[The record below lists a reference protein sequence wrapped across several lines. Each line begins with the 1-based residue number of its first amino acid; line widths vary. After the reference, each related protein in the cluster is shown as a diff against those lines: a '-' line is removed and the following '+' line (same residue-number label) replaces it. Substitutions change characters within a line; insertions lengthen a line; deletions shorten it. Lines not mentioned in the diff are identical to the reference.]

1 MAKSSRYRH
10 FPGSIV
16 FRGDKRVEKVQL
28 HKLRYSADSLTESVL
43 DNHSQIVL
51 SESDEATIDWYDIR
65 GVHDVDLIKAFG
77 KNFNI
82 HPLIL
87 DEVTDTHRRPKFK
100 EYKKGIFVIARALS
114 YDEKKREINT
124 EQVAIYFREGLVIS
138 FQEGSSDLFQSVRDR
153 IQNAE
158 GRVRNS
164 GSDYLCYALID
175 DLVDQYFILLEG
187 IEESINEIEKEIA
200 EGTDERSLEKIHGL
214 KREMI
219 KVKKNISPLRE
230 AISRFVRS
238 ENPLIKEASITYIR
252 DLNDHTIQVMDMVET
267 YRDTMTGLQDLYMST
282 ISYKINQVMKFL
294 TIITT
299 IFVPLSFL
307 AALYGMNFDN
317 MPELRMQNAYFVLL
331 TIMIMI
337 FVGSLIYFKRKK
349 WF

>member
-1 MAKSSRYRH
+1 MAKKSRYRH
-10 FPGSIV
+10 FPGSVV
-16 FRGDKRVEKVQL
+16 FRGDKRVEKVRI
-28 HKLRYSADSLTESVL
+28 HKLRYNNSSLEESDL

-51 SESDEATIDWYDIR
+51 SESEESSVDWYDVR
-65 GVHDVDLIKAFG
+65 GLHDTDLIKAFG
-77 KNFNI
+77 ENFDI

-87 DEVTDTHRRPKFK
+87 DEVTDTRRRPKFK

-114 YDEKKREINT
+114 FNEKERIIQT
-124 EQVAIYFREGLVIS
+124 EQVAIYFRKGLVLS
-138 FQEGSSDLFQSVRDR
+138 FQEGSSDLFAEVRDR

-164 GSDYLCYALID
+164 GADYLCYALLD
-175 DLVDQYFILLEG
+175 DIVDRYFELLED
-187 IEESINEIEKEIA
+187 IEESINEIEDEISA
-200 EGTDERSLEKIHGL
+200 GTDERSLEKIHGL

-219 KVKKNISPLRE
+219 KIKKNISPLRE

-238 ENPLIKEASITYIR
+238 ENPLINEASLPYIR

-307 AALYGMNFDN
+307 AALYGMNFEN
-317 MPELRMQNAYFVLL
+317 MPELKMSNAYFVLL
-331 TIMIMI
+331 AVMSLI
-337 FVGSLIYFKRKK
+337 FLGSLLYFKRKK

>member
-1 MAKSSRYRH
+1 MAKKSRYRH
-10 FPGSIV
+10 FPGSVV
-16 FRGDKRVEKVQL
+16 FRGNKKVEKVQI
-28 HKLRYSADSLTESVL
+28 HKLSYSASNLKESLL
-43 DNHSQIVL
+43 DNHSQLVL
-51 SESDEATIDWYDIR
+51 SESNEDTIDWYDIR
-65 GVHDVDLIKAFG
+65 GLHDIELIKAFG
-77 KNFNI
+77 ENFDI

-87 DEVTDTHRRPKFK
+87 DEVTDTLRRPKFK
-100 EYKKGIFVIARALS
+100 EYKKGIFVIVRALT
-114 YDEKKREINT
+114 YNEEEREIQT
-124 EQVAIYFREGLVIS
+124 EQVAIYLRKGLVIS
-138 FQEGSSDLFQSVRDR
+138 FQEGASDLFAPIRDR

-158 GRVRNS
+158 GKVRNS
-164 GSDYLCYALID
+164 AADYLCYALID
-175 DLVDQYFILLEG
+175 DIVDQYFVLLED
-187 IEESINEIEKEIA
+187 IEESINEIEEEIA
-200 EGTDERSLEKIHGL
+200 AGTDEQSLEKIHGL

-238 ENPLIKEASITYIR
+238 ENPIIKESSLPYIR

-307 AALYGMNFDN
+307 AALYGMNFEN

-331 TIMIMI
+331 SIMSII
-337 FVGSLIYFKRKK
+337 FVCSLIYFKRKR